1 MLRIQKCVT
10 VNQAKGIFGFGDSD
24 SIGKIGFPAV
34 QAAPAFSTTFP
45 MIFGDRKDIGCLIP
59 CAIDQVNVYYVCFRS
74 QVYKPLE
81 CFVITYIVLQ
91 DPYFRMTRDVAP
103 RLGFLKPALLHS
115 SFFPALQGP
124 QSKMSS
130 SDPSSSIFLTD
141 TPEQINEKVNALCP
155 HKKVLLRQ

>member
-10 VNQAKGIFGFGDSD
+10 VNQAKGIFGFVDSD
-24 SIGKIGFPAV
+24 CIGKIGFPAV

-45 MIFGDRKDIGCLIP
+45 LIFGSRKDISCLIP
-59 CAIDQVNVYYVCFRS
+59 CAIDQVSKPYVTKS
-74 QVYKPLE
+74 SYIY
-81 CFVITYIVLQ
+81 FVICCLYNHVQ

-103 RLGFLKPALLHS
+103 RLGFQKPALLHS
-115 SFFPALQGP
+115 TFFPALQGP

-141 TPEQINEKVNALCP
+141 TPEEIAHKVSCTIIFDSS
-155 HKKVLLRQ
+155 